1 MKKFLPVITILLVFA
16 LAMILAGSSVD
27 PDPIQKK
34 VDRIFEGIDSETSP
48 GCALSVM
55 QKGEIIYEN
64 GYGMANL
71 EYGVPI
77 TPETIFHVASVSK
90 QFTAMAIEL
99 LVNDGLV
106 SWDDD
111 IRDYVPEVPDLGH
124 TITLRHLVHHVS
136 GFRDQWS
143 LLLLAGWRWESDVV
157 RQRDVLDVVS
167 RQAALNFPPGTR
179 YLYSNTGYTLLAVVV
194 ERVSGQTLRE
204 FSKERIFVPLGMDNT
219 HFQDDHRRIVPNRAW
234 AYEPN
239 EDGLFGLR
247 NSIPV
252 FDVVGASSLFTTVRD
267 LAAWDRNFYSAL
279 VGGQEAVDRM
289 HESFEL
295 SNGETIP
302 YKHGLITGD
311 FLGLRTVSH
320 GGSDAGYR
328 SQFMRFPDQDFSVA
342 VLCNISSANPDAFA
356 RQVAYLYLEDEFPDS
371 EEQLADQQRIP
382 DEFTESDKDLE
393 PYAGIYIT
401 RGGDRNFSILH
412 DSGILFLDVGRI
424 LPLIPVDE
432 NSYKVL
438 GTNIKLELNRSDESG
453 ETTLKTIHQSDPD
466 LYLRKDRWN
475 PLPGQ
480 LKPYEGRFYSSE
492 LGTEYKFAVENGA
505 LHFHHRKLNSRP
517 LQPIFKDGFSMGGNT
532 VVFSRDD
539 DGEIDGFRISTA
551 RVWGVRFERI

>member
-204 FSKERIFVPLGMDNT
+204 FSKERIFGPLGMDNT

-239 EDGLFGLR
+239 EDGLFGC
-247 NSIPV
+247 
-252 FDVVGASSLFTTVRD
+252 
-267 LAAWDRNFYSAL
+267 
-279 VGGQEAVDRM
+279 
-289 HESFEL
+289 
-295 SNGETIP
+295 ETP
-302 YKHGLITGD
+302 Y
-311 FLGLRTVSH
+311 
-320 GGSDAGYR
+320 
-328 SQFMRFPDQDFSVA
+328 RFS
-342 VLCNISSANPDAFA
+342 
-356 RQVAYLYLEDEFPDS
+356 
-371 EEQLADQQRIP
+371 
-382 DEFTESDKDLE
+382 TWLE
-393 PYAGIYIT
+393 PAA
-401 RGGDRNFSILH
+401 
-412 DSGILFLDVGRI
+412 FLPQFRI
-424 LPLIPVDE
+424 LQPGIVISIVQRWAE
-432 NSYKVL
+432 
-438 GTNIKLELNRSDESG
+438 
-453 ETTLKTIHQSDPD
+453 
-466 LYLRKDRWN
+466 RK
-475 PLPGQ
+475 P
-480 LKPYEGRFYSSE
+480 
-492 LGTEYKFAVENGA
+492 
-505 LHFHHRKLNSRP
+505 
-517 LQPIFKDGFSMGGNT
+517 
-532 VVFSRDD
+532 
-539 DGEIDGFRISTA
+539 
-551 RVWGVRFERI
+551 